1 MKKLIVC
8 VALIGMLLCGCS
20 SEPPS
25 NGDSAMNGRFVAV
38 ETNGYYSIVVDT
50 ETNVMYLQFN
60 SGLYRYGITVLLNA
74 DGTPM
79 LWGE

>member
-8 VALIGMLLCGCS
+8 AAIVGILLCGCS
-20 SEPPS
+20 GSSS
-25 NGDSAMNGRFVAV
+25 NSRFIVV
-38 ETNGYYSIVVDT
+38 ENYGITRSVLVDT
-50 ETNVMYLQFN
+50 ETNVLYLRFD
-60 SGLYRYGITVLLNA
+60 RGITVLLNA

>member
-20 SEPPS
+20 GSSS
-25 NGDSAMNGRFVAV
+25 NRRFIKV
-38 ETNGYYSIVVDT
+38 ENYGTTRYVLVDT
-50 ETNVMYLQFN
+50 ETNVLYLRFD
-60 SGLYRYGITVLLNA
+60 RGITVLLNA

>member
-8 VALIGMLLCGCS
+8 ATIVGMLLCGCGAS
-20 SEPPS
+20 S
-25 NGDSAMNGRFVAV
+25 SAMNGRFVTV
-38 ETNGYYSIVVDT
+38 EEDVYYSILVDT
-50 ETNVMYLQFN
+50 ETNVMYLKFDT
-60 SGLYRYGITVLLNA
+60 GGYRYGITVLMNA

>member
-20 SEPPS
+20 ASS
-25 NGDSAMNGRFVAV
+25 SAMNGRFVTV
-38 ETNGYYSIVVDT
+38 ETESNYSIIVDT
-50 ETNVMYLQFN
+50 KTNVMYLKYN
-60 SGLYRYGITVLLNA
+60 PGPYDSGITVLLNA

>member
-8 VALIGMLLCGCS
+8 ATLVGMLLCGCS
-20 SEPPS
+20 SEDPLL
-25 NGDSAMNGRFVAV
+25 GGSAMNGRFVTV
-38 ETNGYYSIVVDT
+38 ETESNYSIIVDT
-50 ETNVMYLQFN
+50 KTNVMYLKYN
-60 SGLYRYGITVLLNA
+60 PGPYDSGITVLLNA

>member
-8 VALIGMLLCGCS
+8 AALIGMLLCGCS
-20 SEPPS
+20 
-25 NGDSAMNGRFVAV
+25 GADSFMNDRFITVQKDG
-38 ETNGYYSIVVDT
+38 NYSILVDT
-50 ETNVMYLQFN
+50 ETNVLYLRFL
-60 SGLYRYGITVLLNA
+60 GGYHYGITVLLNA

>member
-8 VALIGMLLCGCS
+8 VALIGILLCGCS
-20 SEPPS
+20 GSSS
-25 NGDSAMNGRFVAV
+25 NRRFIKV
-38 ETNGYYSIVVDT
+38 ENYGIDRYVLVDT
-50 ETNVMYLQFN
+50 ETNVLYLRFD
-60 SGLYRYGITVLLNA
+60 RGITVLLNA

>member
-8 VALIGMLLCGCS
+8 AAIVGMLLCGCS
-20 SEPPS
+20 GSSS
-25 NGDSAMNGRFVAV
+25 NSRFIKV
-38 ETNGYYSIVVDT
+38 ENHGTTRYVLVDT
-50 ETNVMYLQFN
+50 ETNVLYLKFD
-60 SGLYRYGITVLLNA
+60 RGITALLNA

>member
-8 VALIGMLLCGCS
+8 AAIVGMLLCGCS
-20 SEPPS
+20 GS
-25 NGDSAMNGRFVAV
+25 NSAMNGRFVTV
-38 ETNGYYSIVVDT
+38 EEDIYYSILVDT
-50 ETNVMYLQFN
+50 KTNVMYLKFD
-60 SGLYRYGITVLLNA
+60 SGFYKYGITVLLNA

>member
-8 VALIGMLLCGCS
+8 AAIVGMLLCGCS
-20 SEPPS
+20 GSSS
-25 NGDSAMNGRFVAV
+25 NSRF
-38 ETNGYYSIVVDT
+38 IVVEKYGIDRYVLVDIK
-50 ETNVMYLQFN
+50 TNVLYLRFD
-60 SGLYRYGITVLLNA
+60 RGITVLLNA

>member
-8 VALIGMLLCGCS
+8 VALIGMLLSGCGAS
-20 SEPPS
+20 S
-25 NGDSAMNGRFVAV
+25 SAMNGRFVQV
-38 ETNGYYSIVVDT
+38 ESTGAYSILVDT
-50 ETNVMYLQFN
+50 ETNVMYLRYYV
-60 SGLYRYGITVLLNA
+60 GYKYGITVLLNA

>member
-8 VALIGMLLCGCS
+8 ATLIGMLLCGCS
-20 SEPPS
+20 GSPTS
-25 NGDSAMNGRFVAV
+25 DRFVVV
-38 ETNGYYSIVVDT
+38 ETGWSRSIIVDMK
-50 ETNVMYLQFN
+50 TNVMYL
-60 SGLYRYGITVLLNA
+60 RYDRGITVLLNA

>member
-20 SEPPS
+20 GSSS
-25 NGDSAMNGRFVAV
+25 NSRFIKV
-38 ETNGYYSIVVDT
+38 ENYGIDRYVLVDT
-50 ETNVMYLQFN
+50 ETNVLYLRFN
-60 SGLYRYGITVLLNA
+60 RGITVLLNA

-79 LWGE
+79 LWGK

>member
-8 VALIGMLLCGCS
+8 AAIVGMLLCGCGAS
-20 SEPPS
+20 S
-25 NGDSAMNGRFVAV
+25 SAMNGRFVQV
-38 ETNGYYSIVVDT
+38 ESTGAYSILVDT
-50 ETNVMYLQFN
+50 ETNVMYFRYVDGY
-60 SGLYRYGITVLLNA
+60 SYGITVLMNA

>member
-8 VALIGMLLCGCS
+8 ATLIGMLLCGCS
-20 SEPPS
+20 ETHT
-25 NGDSAMNGRFVAV
+25 NGRFVV
-38 ETNGYYSIVVDT
+38 VQNFGLTHSILVDT
-50 ETNVMYLQFN
+50 ETNVLYLRFN
-60 SGLYRYGITVLLNA
+60 RGITVLLNA

>member
-8 VALIGMLLCGCS
+8 AALIGMLLCGCS
-20 SEPPS
+20 GSSS
-25 NGDSAMNGRFVAV
+25 NSRFVVV
-38 ETNGYYSIVVDT
+38 ENRGLTSSILVDT
-50 ETNVMYLQFN
+50 ETNVLYLRFD
-60 SGLYRYGITVLLNA
+60 RGITVLLNA

>member
-20 SEPPS
+20 SEDPLL
-25 NGDSAMNGRFVAV
+25 GGSAMNGGFVAV

-60 SGLYRYGITVLLNA
+60 SGIYRYGITVLLNA